1 MVSSETLALFM
12 LGAGFLPALSSIGAW
27 IRNLSIASF
36 GLIGLIYLN
45 CVEDTWRDL
54 ACALALPAAAI
65 LFAASTVFAL
75 VRRRHRMH
83 VATTVFGRPWI
94 AAPLIYVSAAVLVY
108 ISFNMMTGGF

>member
-12 LGAGFLPALSSIGAW
+12 LGAGFLPALSSVGAW

-36 GLIGLIYLN
+36 VLICLIYLN

-54 ACALALPAAAI
+54 ACVFALPAAAI
-65 LFAASTVFAL
+65 LAAASIAFAL

-83 VATTVFGRPWI
+83 GATTLFGRPWV

-108 ISFNMMTGGF
+108 VSFNMMAGGF